1 MPDGAYQHRV
11 LRHSDILIRVG
22 RDCLLIA
29 STMFLCV
36 FTGRGF
42 GLYMG
47 FSIIT
52 FRRHLKGVIYEEWL

>member
-1 MPDGAYQHRV
+1 MPDGTYQHRV

-22 RDCLLIA
+22 RVIA